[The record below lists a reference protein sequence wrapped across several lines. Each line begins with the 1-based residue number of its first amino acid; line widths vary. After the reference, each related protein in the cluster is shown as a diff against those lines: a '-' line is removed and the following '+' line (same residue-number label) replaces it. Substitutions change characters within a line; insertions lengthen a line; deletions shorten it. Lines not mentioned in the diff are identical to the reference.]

1 MHGSTRRP
9 PLRGRPSALLVS
21 LREPSDPMAA
31 HEHRCFAERA
41 RLPLDAVAVHHM
53 TEGRPARELV
63 RRHDVAFFGGSGAY
77 SVLDDV
83 AWIKDGLQTL
93 IDVVELHMPAWA
105 SCFGFQGLALA
116 MGGEVVA
123 DADRQELGS
132 VQLSLTDA
140 GKDDPILSVLPPT
153 FFAQQGHHD
162 HVDGLPRG
170 VTLLATGSAIP
181 HQAFKVDGAPFWASQ
196 FHPELTA
203 QTTLDR
209 YLHYR
214 RLYSRDVDA
223 DAELAR
229 MEAGTDTPQMAE
241 ILPRLLQLA

>member
-1 MHGSTRRP
+1 MRP
-9 PLRGRPSALLVS
+9 KALLVS
-21 LREPSDPMAA
+21 LRVPSDPMAA
-31 HEHRCFAERA
+31 HERRCFAERA
-41 RLPLDAVAVHHM
+41 RLPIDSLAVHHM
-53 TEGRPARELV
+53 TEGRPSRDLL

-83 AWIKDGLQTL
+83 GWIKDGLATL
-93 IDVVELHMPAWA
+93 LDVVELQVPAWA
-105 SCFGFQGLALA
+105 SCFGFQGLSLA

-123 DADRQELGS
+123 DAERQELGS

-140 GKDDPILSVLPPT
+140 GRDDPILSILPRT
-153 FFAQQGHHD
+153 FYAQQGHHD

-170 VTLLATGSAIP
+170 VTLLATGAAIP

-203 QTTLDR
+203 RTTLDR
-209 YLHYR
+209 YLYYR
-214 RLYSRDVDA
+214 SLYSRDADA

-229 MEAGTDTPQMAE
+229 MESGLDTPEMAE
-241 ILPRLLQLA
+241 VLPRLVALA

>member
-1 MHGSTRRP
+1 MP
-9 PLRGRPSALLVS
+9 PRALLVS
-21 LREPSDPMAA
+21 LREPADPMAA
-31 HEHRCFAERA
+31 HERRCFAERS
-41 RLPLDAVAVHHM
+41 RLPIESVAVHHM
-53 TEGRPARELV
+53 TEGRPSRELL

-83 AWIKDGLQTL
+83 GWIKDGLATL
-93 IDVVELHMPAWA
+93 IDVVELRLPAWA

-123 DADRQELGS
+123 DVARQELGS
-132 VQLSLTDA
+132 VQLSLTEA
-140 GKDDPILSVLPPT
+140 GKEDPILSVLPPA

-170 VTLLATGSAIP
+170 VTLLATGAAIP

-203 QTTLDR
+203 ESTLDR

-214 RLYSRDVDA
+214 RLYSRDADA

-229 MEAGTDTPQMAE
+229 MKAGIDTPEMGE
-241 ILPRLLQLA
+241 VLPRLVQLA

>member
-1 MHGSTRRP
+1 MQPR
-9 PLRGRPSALLVS
+9 ALLVS
-21 LREPSDPMAA
+21 LRDPSDPMAA
-31 HEHRCFAERA
+31 HERRCFAERA
-41 RLPLDAVAVHHM
+41 RLPLDAVAVHPM
-53 TEGRPARELV
+53 TEGRPTRALL

-83 AWIKDGLQTL
+83 GWIKDGLATL

-105 SCFGFQGLALA
+105 SCFGFQGLSLA

-123 DADRQELGS
+123 DVERQELGT
-132 VQLSLTDA
+132 VTLSLTDA
-140 GKDDPILSVLPPT
+140 GKEDPILSVLPPT
-153 FFAQQGHHD
+153 FFGQQGHHD
-162 HVDGLPRG
+162 HVDGLPPG
-170 VTLLATGSAIP
+170 VTLLAAGAAIP

-203 QTTLDR
+203 RSTLDR

-214 RLYSRDVDA
+214 RHYSRDADA

-229 MEAGTDTPQMAE
+229 MKAGVDTPEMAE
-241 ILPRLLQLA
+241 VLPRLLQLA